1 MARTAD
7 DEAVSAQIPAL
18 ADTPVL
24 REPPLTARGLRTR
37 AALVAAAR
45 VVFERDSYLDA
56 RLSDI
61 TTEAKCSTGSFY
73 TYFSS
78 KEEILQAVLEASQHE
93 MMHPGMPRLS
103 ANESSPVAVIEA
115 SNRAYFE
122 AYKRNAKLMLI
133 LDQVAAID
141 PKFREIRRRRA
152 RAFSDRNARSIR
164 DLQERGL
171 ADRELDPYAAAR
183 ALSGMVG
190 RMAYYAFA
198 LEEETSLDDL
208 VRTATRLW
216 ANALKI
222 DVAAD

>member
-1 MARTAD
+1 MAGTVD
-7 DEAVSAQIPAL
+7 DEAAL
-18 ADTPVL
+18 AEIPSLVDTSIL
-24 REPPLTARGLRTR
+24 REPPLTARGVRTR

-45 VVFERDSYLDA
+45 VVFERDGYLDA

-61 TTEAKCSTGSFY
+61 TAEAKCSTGSFY

-78 KEEILQAVLEASQHE
+78 KEEILQAVLEASQHD
-93 MMHPGMPRLS
+93 MLHPGMPRLS
-103 ANESSPVAVIEA
+103 ADEASPVAVIEA

-141 PKFREIRRRRA
+141 PKFRELRRRRA
-152 RAFSDRNARSIR
+152 RAFADRNARSIR

-171 ADRELDPYAAAR
+171 ADRELDPHTAAR

-198 LEEETSLDDL
+198 LEEETSLDEL

-222 DVAAD
+222 DEAAS